1 MINRFSIAAFLTII
15 LSSCNSQSS
24 DNNVLQATSSET
36 SAECTIQNDSTPS
49 SNSISEFTYSALKE
63 AEMKLIEILKER
75 YGDPNEYSECM
86 LNDELIDFII
96 KEPLT
101 LDYQF
106 DSLQSRGFA
115 NVVTSEDGN
124 LRFYYWNDGTGGTCI
139 SWRSICQYRSNGKI
153 YTYRGDISQL
163 KYGKQNEEYI
173 ESAPTSIITI
183 YDNSGSPI
191 YLVNTYIKES
201 SQWGYES
208 IEAIKIENDKLT
220 PVPIFDVDGHRDMYT
235 RGVEYTIA
243 DWYFRANNGEGWD
256 WLFSYDNKNKILYI
270 PEAEPELSDRYSLY
284 RYDGEKMHY
293 IGTDGGF
300 WLHPSIRSFKFLE
313 LVLDTKDY
321 RIRVDKMFDNSYRY
335 VAWENKIT
343 MNDTPDIVLLNGTF
357 DEKNSNYHFK
367 NKGYEYIVNENTG
380 IVVKYKDRVIL
391 SQERCNK
398 TR

>member
-1 MINRFSIAAFLTII
+1 M
-15 LSSCNSQSS
+15 
-24 DNNVLQATSSET
+24 
-36 SAECTIQNDSTPS
+36 
-49 SNSISEFTYSALKE
+49 
-63 AEMKLIEILKER
+63 
-75 YGDPNEYSECM
+75 
-86 LNDELIDFII
+86 
-96 KEPLT
+96 
-101 LDYQF
+101 
-106 DSLQSRGFA
+106 
-115 NVVTSEDGN
+115 
-124 LRFYYWNDGTGGTCI
+124 
-139 SWRSICQYRSNGKI
+139 
-153 YTYRGDISQL
+153 
-163 KYGKQNEEYI
+163 
-173 ESAPTSIITI
+173 
-183 YDNSGSPI
+183 
-191 YLVNTYIKES
+191 
-201 SQWGYES
+201 
-208 IEAIKIENDKLT
+208 
-220 PVPIFDVDGHRDMYT
+220 
-235 RGVEYTIA
+235 
-243 DWYFRANNGEGWD
+243 
-256 WLFSYDNKNKILYI
+256 FSYDNKNKILYI

-357 DEKNSNYHFK
+357 DEKNSNYHFE

>member
-1 MINRFSIAAFLTII
+1 MINRFFIAAFLTII
-15 LSSCNSQSS
+15 LSSCNSRNS

-124 LRFYYWNDGTGGTCI
+124 LRFYYWNTRTGGTCI

-153 YTYRGDISQL
+153 YTYRGDISLL

-173 ESAPTSIITI
+173 ESAPRSIITI

-220 PVPIFDVDGHRDMYT
+220 PVPIFDVDGHGDMYT

-243 DWYFRANNGEGWD
+243 DWYFRANDGEGWD
-256 WLFSYDNKNKILYI
+256 WLFNYDNKNKILYI

-357 DEKNSNYHFK
+357 DEKNSNYHFE